1 MLLPE
6 ILLSLRSFFTVV
18 PLRAAISDSVSP
30 LLMVTLFS
38 LLLLLLLFFL
48 SFFPRLLRLPDLL
61 LRLLR
66 DDETLLR
73 ERLLREERL

>member
-1 MLLPE
+1 MPE

-38 LLLLLLLFFL
+38 PLLFFFP
-48 SFFPRLLRLPDLL
+48 FFPLLLRLPYLL
-61 LRLLR
+61 LLLLR

>member
-38 LLLLLLLFFL
+38 PLLLLFFL
-48 SFFPRLLRLPDLL
+48 PFFPRLLRLPDLL